1 MKSFGEFM
9 NEGNRG
15 FPEITKWEETIE
27 QALVNLIRDEEME
40 KDDQQILTGIVDD
53 ILMEVKSRKI
63 DHDDLS
69 VGEFQRIFL
78 QAAKEAGVHGISSQ
92 STGLHRLL
100 TEFFKKVKRTVAD

>member
-1 MKSFGEFM
+1 MKSFDDFM

-15 FPEITKWEETIE
+15 FTDIERWEEAIE
-27 QALVNLIRDEEME
+27 QALVDVIRDEEME

-78 QAAKEAGVHGISSQ
+78 QAAREAGVHGISAQ
-92 STGLHRLL
+92 STGLTRLL
-100 TEFFKKVKRTVAD
+100 HEFFRKVKRSVAD